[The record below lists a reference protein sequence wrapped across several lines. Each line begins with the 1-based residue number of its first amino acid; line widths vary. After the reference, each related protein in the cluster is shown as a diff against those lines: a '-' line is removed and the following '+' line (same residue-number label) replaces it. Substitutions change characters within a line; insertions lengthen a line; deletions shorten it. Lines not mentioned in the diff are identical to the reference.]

1 MARFLLDSRKEQGI
15 MPMLNRRRLLGLATG
30 TAGLALLPGKAAAAK
45 QSAAKRS
52 KVNASGID
60 PTAYGVRPGATD
72 DQSEAFAKMLKA
84 ANDDNQPILLPPGA
98 YIISGLVLPPR
109 VRLSGIA
116 GATRLIHG
124 GGGPFLSAENADH
137 IAFSGLVFDGAKQ
150 YLGEGVS
157 GLLDLRS
164 VKVLAIDDCQ
174 VNGAS
179 KNGIAL
185 QRTAGRIEHCS
196 ITGAA
201 DAGIWSVDA
210 AGLAISANA
219 VNDCANGG
227 ILVHRWQVGEDGTM
241 VNANRIA
248 RIGARNGGTGQYG
261 NGINVFRAGG
271 VLVSNNIISDCAF
284 SAIRANSGSNVQING
299 NSCLRSGETAL
310 YSEFAFEGAVIA
322 NNVVDGAA
330 NGISV
335 VNFNEGGRM
344 AACSG
349 NIVRNLSTTGPY
361 PAEVGG
367 FGIGIG
373 VEADTTVTGNVVEN
387 APQCGMQLGWGPYL
401 RNVVATGNVV
411 RKAGIG
417 IAVSVVDGAGP
428 TIITDNVLQDVLHG
442 GIIGKRWAEPVTAD
456 LAEIGNAGYT
466 HLTVE
471 RNRVS

>member
-1 MARFLLDSRKEQGI
+1 
-15 MPMLNRRRLLGLATG
+15 MLNRRRLLGLAGAAALGLT
-30 TAGLALLPGKAAAAK
+30 TASAGAAK
-45 QSAAKRS
+45 QTVAKQTPA
-52 KVNASGID
+52 KTGGID
-60 PTAYGVRPGATD
+60 PATYGVRPGATD
-72 DQSEAFAKMLKA
+72 DQSKAFAKMLKA
-84 ANDDNQPILLPPGA
+84 ASDANQQITLPPGS
-98 YIISGLVLPPR
+98 YIVSGLVLPPR
-109 VRLSGIA
+109 VRLGGTA

-124 GGGPFLSAENADH
+124 GGGPFISAENVDH
-137 IAFSGLVFDGAKQ
+137 VAFSGLVFDGANQ
-150 YLGEGVS
+150 YLGESVS

-164 VKVLAIDDCQ
+164 VKALSIDDCQ

-185 QRTAGRIEHCS
+185 QRAAGRIERCT

-201 DAGIWSVDA
+201 DAGLWSVDA
-210 AGLAISANA
+210 AGLAINANV

-241 VNANRIA
+241 VSGNRIA
-248 RIGARNGGTGQYG
+248 RIGARNGGTGQNG

-271 VLVSNNIISDCAF
+271 VLISSNIVSDCAF
-284 SAIRANSGSNVQING
+284 SAIRANSGSNVQIIG

-310 YSEFAFEGAVIA
+310 YAEFAFEGAAIA
-322 NNVVDGAA
+322 NNVIDGAA

-344 AACSG
+344 ATCSG

-373 VEADTTVTGNVVEN
+373 VEADTTVTGNVVED

-442 GIIGKRWAEPVTAD
+442 AIIGKRWAEPVTAD
-456 LAEIGNAGYT
+456 LAEIGNAGYA

>member
-1 MARFLLDSRKEQGI
+1 
-15 MPMLNRRRLLGLATG
+15 MLNRRRLLGLAGAAALGLT
-30 TAGLALLPGKAAAAK
+30 TASAGAAK
-45 QSAAKRS
+45 QTVAKQTPA
-52 KVNASGID
+52 KTGGID
-60 PTAYGVRPGATD
+60 PATYGVRPGATD
-72 DQSEAFAKMLKA
+72 DQSKAFAKMLKA
-84 ANDDNQPILLPPGA
+84 ASDANQQITLPPGS
-98 YIISGLVLPPR
+98 YIVSGLVLPPR
-109 VRLSGIA
+109 VRLGGTA

-124 GGGPFLSAENADH
+124 GGGPFISAENVDH
-137 IAFSGLVFDGAKQ
+137 VAFSGLVFDGANQ
-150 YLGEGVS
+150 YLGESVS

-164 VKVLAIDDCQ
+164 VKALSIDDCQ

-185 QRTAGRIEHCS
+185 QRAAGRIERCT

-201 DAGIWSVDA
+201 DAGLWSVDA
-210 AGLAISANA
+210 AGLAINANV

-241 VNANRIA
+241 VSGNRIA
-248 RIGARNGGTGQYG
+248 RIGARNGGTGQNG

-271 VLVSNNIISDCAF
+271 VLISSNIVSDCAF
-284 SAIRANSGSNVQING
+284 SAIRANSGSNVQIIG

-310 YSEFAFEGAVIA
+310 YAEFAFEGAAIA
-322 NNVVDGAA
+322 NNVIDGAA

-344 AACSG
+344 ATCSG

-373 VEADTTVTGNVVEN
+373 VEADTTVTGNVVEE

-442 GIIGKRWAEPVTAD
+442 AIIGKRWAEPVTAD
-456 LAEIGNAGYT
+456 LAEIGNAGYA

>member
-1 MARFLLDSRKEQGI
+1 
-15 MPMLNRRRLLGLATG
+15 MLNRRRLLGLAGAAALGLT
-30 TAGLALLPGKAAAAK
+30 TASAGAAK
-45 QSAAKRS
+45 QTVAKQTPA
-52 KVNASGID
+52 KTGGID
-60 PTAYGVRPGATD
+60 PATYGVRPGATD
-72 DQSEAFAKMLKA
+72 DQSKAFAKMLKA
-84 ANDDNQPILLPPGA
+84 ASDANQQITLPPGS
-98 YIISGLVLPPR
+98 YIVSGLALPPR
-109 VRLSGIA
+109 VRLGGIA

-124 GGGPFLSAENADH
+124 GGGPFISAENVDH
-137 IAFSGLVFDGAKQ
+137 VAFSGLVFDGANQ
-150 YLGEGVS
+150 YLGESVS

-164 VKVLAIDDCQ
+164 VKALSIDDCQ

-185 QRTAGRIEHCS
+185 QRATGRIERCT

-201 DAGIWSVDA
+201 DAGLWSVDA
-210 AGLAISANA
+210 AGLAINANT

-241 VNANRIA
+241 VSGNRIA
-248 RIGARNGGTGQYG
+248 RIGARNGGTGQNG

-271 VLVSNNIISDCAF
+271 VLISSNIVSDCAF
-284 SAIRANSGSNVQING
+284 SAIRANSGSNVQIIG

-310 YSEFAFEGAVIA
+310 YAEFAFEGAAIA
-322 NNVVDGAA
+322 NNVIDGAA

-335 VNFNEGGRM
+335 VNFNEGGRL
-344 AACSG
+344 ATCSG

-373 VEADTTVTGNVVEN
+373 VEADTTVTGNVVEE

-442 GIIGKRWAEPVTAD
+442 AIIGKRWAEPVTAD
-456 LAEIGNAGYT
+456 LAEIGNAGYA

>member
-1 MARFLLDSRKEQGI
+1 
-15 MPMLNRRRLLGLATG
+15 MLNRRRLLGLAGAAALGLT
-30 TAGLALLPGKAAAAK
+30 TASAGAAK
-45 QSAAKRS
+45 QTAAKQTPA
-52 KVNASGID
+52 KTGGID
-60 PTAYGVRPGATD
+60 PSTYGVRPGATD
-72 DQSEAFAKMLKA
+72 DQSKAFAKMLKA
-84 ANDDNQPILLPPGA
+84 ASDANQQITLPPGS
-98 YIISGLVLPPR
+98 YIVSGLVLPPR
-109 VRLSGIA
+109 VRLGGTA

-124 GGGPFLSAENADH
+124 GGGPFISAENVDH
-137 IAFSGLVFDGAKQ
+137 VAFSGLVFDGANQ
-150 YLGEGVS
+150 YLGESVS

-164 VKVLAIDDCQ
+164 VKALSIDDCQ

-185 QRTAGRIEHCS
+185 QRATGRIERCT

-201 DAGIWSVDA
+201 DAGLWSVDA
-210 AGLAISANA
+210 AGLAINANA

-241 VNANRIA
+241 VSGNRIA
-248 RIGARNGGTGQYG
+248 RIGARNGGTGQNG

-271 VLVSNNIISDCAF
+271 VLISSNIVSDCAF
-284 SAIRANSGSNVQING
+284 SAIRANSGSNVQIIG

-310 YSEFAFEGAVIA
+310 YAEFAFEGAAIA
-322 NNVVDGAA
+322 NNVIDGAA

-335 VNFNEGGRM
+335 VNFNEGGRL
-344 AACSG
+344 ATCSG

-373 VEADTTVTGNVVEN
+373 VEADTTVTGNVVEE

-442 GIIGKRWAEPVTAD
+442 AIIGKRWAEPVTAD
-456 LAEIGNAGYT
+456 LAEIGNAGYA

>member
-1 MARFLLDSRKEQGI
+1 MLD
-15 MPMLNRRRLLGLATG
+15 RRSLLGFA
-30 TAGLALLPGKAAAAK
+30 AGAAMFSLVPGKAAAAK
-45 QSAAKRS
+45 ASGAKSSSRTG
-52 KVNASGID
+52 GID
-60 PTAYGVRPGATD
+60 PGDFGVRPSATD
-72 DQSEAFAKMLKA
+72 DQSKAFGKMLKA
-84 ANDDNQPILLPPGA
+84 ASDANQPIVLPPGT
-98 YIISGLVLPPR
+98 YIVSGLILPPR
-109 VRLSGIA
+109 VRLAGTA

-124 GGGPFLSAENADH
+124 GGGPFLSGENADH
-137 IAFSGLVFDGAKQ
+137 VEFSGLVFDGANQ
-150 YLGEGVS
+150 YLGESVS

-164 VKVLAIDDCQ
+164 VKTLSIDNCQ

-185 QRTAGRIEHCS
+185 QRAAGRIERCFIS
-196 ITGAA
+196 GAA
-201 DAGIWSVDA
+201 DAGIWSVDG
-210 AGLAISANA
+210 AGLSISGNS
-219 VNDCANGG
+219 VIDCANGG
-227 ILVHRWQVGEDGTM
+227 ILVHRRQTAEDGTM
-241 VNANRIA
+241 VTANRIS
-248 RIGARNGGTGQYG
+248 RIAARNGGTGQNG

-271 VLVSNNIISDCAF
+271 VLIANNIVSDCAF
-284 SAIRANSGSNVQING
+284 SAIRANSGSNVQITG

-310 YSEFAFEGAVIA
+310 YAEFTFEGAAIA

-330 NGISV
+330 NGISI

-344 AACSG
+344 ATCSG

-428 TIITDNVLQDVLHG
+428 TIITDNVLQEVLHG
-442 GIIGKRWAEPVTAD
+442 AIIGKRWAEPVTVD
-456 LAEIGNAGYT
+456 LAEVGNAGFT

>member
-1 MARFLLDSRKEQGI
+1 
-15 MPMLNRRRLLGLATG
+15 MLNRRHLLGLAAG
-30 TAGLALLPGKAAAAK
+30 AAGLGLTIDRAGAAK
-45 QSAAKRS
+45 QAIAKQIAS
-52 KVNASGID
+52 KAGID
-60 PTAYGVRPGATD
+60 PADFGVRPGATD
-72 DQSEAFAKMLKA
+72 DQSKAFAKMLKA
-84 ANDDNQPILLPPGA
+84 ASDANQPILLPPGA
-98 YIISGLVLPPR
+98 YIVSGLVLPPR

-150 YLGEGVS
+150 YLGESVS
-157 GLLDLRS
+157 GLLDLHS
-164 VKVLAIDDCQ
+164 VKILAIDDCQ
-174 VNGAS
+174 VNDAS

-185 QRTAGRIEHCS
+185 QRAAGRIERCT
-196 ITGAA
+196 IAGAA

-210 AGLAISANA
+210 ADLAITANA

-227 ILVHRWQVGEDGTM
+227 ILVHRRQIGEDGTM
-241 VNANRIA
+241 VSGNRIA
-248 RIGARNGGTGQYG
+248 RIGAHNGGTGQNG

-271 VLVSNNIISDCAF
+271 VLISNNLVSDCAF
-284 SAIRANSGSNVQING
+284 SAIRANSGSNVQIMG

-310 YSEFAFEGAVIA
+310 YSEFAFEGAAIA
-322 NNVVDGAA
+322 NNIVDGAA

-344 AACSG
+344 ATCSG

-428 TIITDNVLQDVLHG
+428 TIIADNVLQDLLHG
-442 GIIGKRWAEPVTAD
+442 AIIGKRWAEPVTAD
-456 LAEIGNAGYT
+456 LAEIGNAGYA

>member
-1 MARFLLDSRKEQGI
+1 
-15 MPMLNRRRLLGLATG
+15 MLNRRHLLGLAAG
-30 TAGLALLPGKAAAAK
+30 AAGLGLIIDPARAAK
-45 QSAAKRS
+45 QATAKQVAS
-52 KVNASGID
+52 KAGGID
-60 PTAYGVRPGATD
+60 PADFGVRPGATD
-72 DQSEAFAKMLKA
+72 DQSKAFAKMLKTA
-84 ANDDNQPILLPPGA
+84 SDGNQPILLPPGA
-98 YIISGLVLPPR
+98 YIVSELVLPPR
-109 VRLSGIA
+109 VRLSGIP
-116 GATRLIHG
+116 GATRLIHR
-124 GGGPFLSAENADH
+124 GGGPFIRGENADH
-137 IAFSGLVFDGAKQ
+137 IAFSGLMFDGAKQ
-150 YLGEGVS
+150 YLGESVS

-164 VKVLAIDDCQ
+164 VKALVIDNCQ
-174 VNGAS
+174 VNAAS

-185 QRTAGRIEHCS
+185 QRAAGRIERCTV
-196 ITGAA
+196 TGAA
-201 DAGIWSVDA
+201 EAGIWSVDA

-219 VNDCANGG
+219 IDDCTNGG
-227 ILVHRWQVGEDGTM
+227 ILIHRWQIGEDSTM
-241 VNANRIA
+241 VSGNRIS
-248 RIGARNGGTGQYG
+248 RIGARNGGTGQNG

-271 VLVSNNIISDCAF
+271 VLISNNIVSDCAF
-284 SAIRANSGSNVQING
+284 SAIRANSGSNVQITG

-322 NNVVDGAA
+322 NNVIDGAA
-330 NGISV
+330 NGIAI

-344 AACSG
+344 ATCSG

-401 RNVVATGNVV
+401 RNVVATSNIV

-428 TIITDNVLQDVLHG
+428 TIIADNVLQDVLHG
-442 GIIGKRWAEPVTAD
+442 AIIGKRWAEPVTAD
-456 LAEIGNAGYT
+456 LAEIGNAGYA

-471 RNRVS
+471 GNRVS

>member
-1 MARFLLDSRKEQGI
+1 
-15 MPMLNRRRLLGLATG
+15 MLNRRHLLGLAAG
-30 TAGLALLPGKAAAAK
+30 AAGLGLVVDRAGAAK
-45 QSAAKRS
+45 QATAKQIAS
-52 KVNASGID
+52 KAGGID
-60 PTAYGVRPGATD
+60 PGDFGVRPGATD
-72 DQSEAFAKMLKA
+72 DQSKAFAKMLRA
-84 ANDDNQPILLPPGA
+84 ASDANQPILLPPGA
-98 YIISGLVLPPR
+98 YIVSGLVLPPR

-150 YLGEGVS
+150 YLGESVS

-174 VNGAS
+174 VNDAS

-185 QRTAGRIEHCS
+185 QRATGRIERCT
-196 ITGAA
+196 IAGAA

-210 AGLAISANA
+210 AGLAITANA

-227 ILVHRWQVGEDGTM
+227 ILVHRRQIGEDGTM
-241 VNANRIA
+241 VSGNRIA
-248 RIGARNGGTGQYG
+248 RIGARNGGTGQNG

-271 VLVSNNIISDCAF
+271 VLISNNIVSDCAF
-284 SAIRANSGSNVQING
+284 SAIRANSGSNVQIMG

-310 YSEFAFEGAVIA
+310 YSEFAFEGAAIA
-322 NNVVDGAA
+322 NNIVDGAA

-344 AACSG
+344 ATCSG

-428 TIITDNVLQDVLHG
+428 TIITDNLLQDVLHG
-442 GIIGKRWAEPVTAD
+442 AIIGKRWAEPVTAD
-456 LAEIGNAGYT
+456 LAEIGNAGYA

>member
-1 MARFLLDSRKEQGI
+1 
-15 MPMLNRRRLLGLATG
+15 MLNRRHVLGFAAGAAGIGLTANVAT
-30 TAGLALLPGKAAAAK
+30 AAK
-45 QSAAKRS
+45 PTATKQLSARAG
-52 KVNASGID
+52 GID
-60 PTAYGVRPGATD
+60 PAAFGVRPGATG
-72 DQSEAFAKMLKA
+72 DQSEAFGKMLKA
-84 ANDDNQPILLPPGA
+84 ASDANQPILLSPGA
-98 YIISGLVLPPR
+98 YIVSGIALPPR
-109 VRLSGIA
+109 VRLSGTA

-150 YLGEGVS
+150 YLGESVS

-174 VNGAS
+174 VKDAS

-185 QRTAGRIEHCS
+185 QRTAGRIERCT

-210 AGLAISANA
+210 TGLAISANT
-219 VNDCANGG
+219 VGDCANGG
-227 ILVHRWQVGEDGTM
+227 ILVHRWQIGEDGTM
-241 VNANRIA
+241 VIGNRIT
-248 RIGARNGGTGQYG
+248 RIGARNGGTGQNG

-271 VLVSNNIISDCAF
+271 VLIANNIVSDCAF
-284 SAIRANSGSNVQING
+284 SAIRANSGSNVQITG

-310 YSEFAFEGAVIA
+310 YAEFTFEGAAIA

-330 NGISV
+330 NGISI

-344 AACSG
+344 ATCSG

-428 TIITDNVLQDVLHG
+428 TIITDNVLQEVLHG
-442 GIIGKRWAEPVTAD
+442 AIIGKRWAEPVTVD
-456 LAEIGNAGYT
+456 LAEVGNAGFT

>member
-1 MARFLLDSRKEQGI
+1 
-15 MPMLNRRRLLGLATG
+15 MLNRRRLLGL
-30 TAGLALLPGKAAAAK
+30 TAGAAGLGLMTGMADATKKTAASQPSAKAH
-45 QSAAKRS
+45 
-52 KVNASGID
+52 GID
-60 PTAYGVRPGATD
+60 PAVYGVRPGATD
-72 DQSEAFAKMLKA
+72 DQSEAFARMLKA
-84 ANDDNQPILLPPGA
+84 ASDANQPILLQPGA
-98 YIISGLVLPPR
+98 YIVSGLVLPPR
-109 VRLSGIA
+109 VRLGGTA

-164 VKVLAIDDCQ
+164 VKVLSIDDCQ

-185 QRTAGRIEHCS
+185 QRAAGRIERCT

-210 AGLAISANA
+210 AGLAINANA
-219 VNDCANGG
+219 VSDCANGG
-227 ILVHRWQVGEDGTM
+227 ILVHRRQIGEDSTL
-241 VNANRIA
+241 VNGNRIA
-248 RIGARNGGTGQYG
+248 RIGARNGGTGQNG

-271 VLVSNNIISDCAF
+271 VLISNNIVSDCAF
-284 SAIRANSGSNVQING
+284 SAIRANSGSNVQIVG

-310 YSEFAFEGAVIA
+310 YSEFTFEGAVIA

-330 NGISV
+330 NGISI

-344 AACSG
+344 ATCNS

-401 RNVVATGNVV
+401 RNVVATGNIV
-411 RKAGIG
+411 RKADIG

-428 TIITDNVLQDVLHG
+428 AIITDNVLQDVLHG
-442 GIIGKRWAEPVTAD
+442 AIVGKRWAEPVTAD
-456 LAEIGNAGYT
+456 LAEIGNAGYA

>member
-1 MARFLLDSRKEQGI
+1 
-15 MPMLNRRRLLGLATG
+15 MLNRRRLLGFAAG
-30 TAGLALLPGKAAAAK
+30 TAGLGLMTSMAGAAK
-45 QSAAKRS
+45 QTAAKPS
-52 KVNASGID
+52 PAKTGGID
-60 PTAYGVRPGATD
+60 PAAYGVRPGATN
-72 DQSEAFAKMLKA
+72 DQSDAFARMLKA
-84 ANDDNQPILLPPGA
+84 ASDANQPILLPPGA
-98 YIISGLVLPPR
+98 YIVSGLVLPQR
-109 VRLSGIA
+109 VRLSGTA

-124 GGGPFLSAENADH
+124 GGGPFIQGENADH

-150 YLGEGVS
+150 HLGESVS

-164 VKVLAIDDCQ
+164 VKALAIDNCE
-174 VNGAS
+174 VNAAS

-185 QRTAGRIEHCS
+185 QRAAGRIERCT

-210 AGLAISANA
+210 AGLAINANA

-227 ILVHRWQVGEDGTM
+227 ILVHRWQIGEDGTM
-241 VNANRIA
+241 VNGNRIA
-248 RIGARNGGTGQYG
+248 RIGARNGGTGQNG

-271 VLVSNNIISDCAF
+271 VLVSGNVISDCAF
-284 SAIRANSGSNVQING
+284 SAIRANSGSNVQVTG

-310 YSEFAFEGAVIA
+310 YSEFTFEGAVIA

-330 NGISV
+330 NGIAI

-344 AACSG
+344 ATCSG

-401 RNVVATGNVV
+401 RNVIATGNVV

-428 TIITDNVLQDVLHG
+428 TIITDNVLQDMLHG
-442 GIIGKRWAEPVTAD
+442 AIIGKRWAEPVTAD
-456 LAEIGNAGYT
+456 LAEIGNAGYA

>member
-1 MARFLLDSRKEQGI
+1 
-15 MPMLNRRRLLGLATG
+15 MLNRRHVLGFAAGAAGIGLTANVAT
-30 TAGLALLPGKAAAAK
+30 AAK
-45 QSAAKRS
+45 PTATKQLSARAG
-52 KVNASGID
+52 GID
-60 PTAYGVRPGATD
+60 PAAFGVRPGAAG
-72 DQSEAFAKMLKA
+72 DQSEAFGKMLKA
-84 ANDDNQPILLPPGA
+84 ASDANQPILLSPGA
-98 YIISGLVLPPR
+98 YIVSGIALPPR
-109 VRLSGIA
+109 VRLSGTA

-150 YLGEGVS
+150 YLGESVS

-174 VNGAS
+174 VNDAS

-185 QRTAGRIEHCS
+185 QRTAGRIERCT

-210 AGLAISANA
+210 TGLAISANT
-219 VNDCANGG
+219 VGDCANGG
-227 ILVHRWQVGEDGTM
+227 ILVHRWQIGEDGTM
-241 VNANRIA
+241 VIGNRIT
-248 RIGARNGGTGQYG
+248 RIGARNGGTGQNG

-271 VLVSNNIISDCAF
+271 VLIANNIVSDCAF
-284 SAIRANSGSNVQING
+284 SAIRANSGSNVQITG

-310 YSEFAFEGAVIA
+310 YAEFTFEGAAIA

-330 NGISV
+330 NGISI

-344 AACSG
+344 ATCSG

-411 RKAGIG
+411 RKTGIG

-428 TIITDNVLQDVLHG
+428 TIITDNVLQEVLHG
-442 GIIGKRWAEPVTAD
+442 AIIGKRWAEPVTVD
-456 LAEIGNAGYT
+456 LAEVGNAGFT